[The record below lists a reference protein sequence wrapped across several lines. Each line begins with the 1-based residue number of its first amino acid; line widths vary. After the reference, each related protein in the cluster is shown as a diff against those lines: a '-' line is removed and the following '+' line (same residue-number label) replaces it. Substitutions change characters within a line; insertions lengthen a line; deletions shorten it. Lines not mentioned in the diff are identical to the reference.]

1 MEQLNYQAQQ
11 FEDIVPVLD
20 VGDPS
25 ESLASAYQY
34 SGADQS
40 AILNRMKQDQ
50 DIQSRNLKQKL
61 QGFEDIMKFSST
73 AVKEVAKIKRQQTKD
88 EASAEWAEAYN
99 NFEAPTQKELSSL
112 YTAAEESQAEAK
124 GDIDK
129 TLTANLQ
136 AKGDKITPMDSA
148 DAGKVRTRTGLMGVV
163 RANARAQASMDS
175 YGPAFK
181 TFLQKANAGRAEQKG
196 KVNEKGE
203 LLDGSPVQ
211 PGSQFRNTLTEF
223 NKLWADKTGMAMAN
237 PGYTAKYVYPKLRR
251 EAAQLEEEYTK
262 SWNVQHAD
270 IQLEKNLLELRQTK
284 DLNKFFTAQKGLTTR
299 DGETLQTNTYIYSIL
314 AQAQFSSE
322 ELTDFG
328 DSINPVTNKPF
339 SSHPRFQSLK
349 VDARKRSVQLH
360 NLTKNEFNIV
370 SLEGF
375 NNTPP
380 NAEANEAE
388 RIRQLALPNADPNII
403 NRNYSSAMARTDRKI
418 EVQQETARI
427 NNLLDRM
434 GPDYKLTAAD
444 MDGVPNE
451 LYNTFASRLS
461 PNVNAEMTE
470 ELIKKSETYK
480 SVQKDLDGIIARI
493 NPNIKAANMLTGT
506 SGASNLNLFKQD
518 AMNEIATR
526 AQLLMLSG
534 DATLTTEEAIRQAT
548 KVWTDEQMA
557 LEAKG
562 EFFDAGKNQF
572 KQSATETHFGLQQAA
587 EMQARAIKNTKITDL
602 STGLYESDY
611 LAPPANTRH
620 SERVVQLGR
629 QFGKTPDEIV
639 AMARQQKGLPPLEP
653 DSREMALA
661 DMNPSQRVLMASLGD
676 ATPQQVAIR
685 AQITSNQVL
694 TGTAQQRA
702 ISVGQQLYK
711 MGYAGLWQ
719 NDFFDHDRGYVKGG
733 GQENSGHSAQGFHP
747 INQAI
752 DVGIQAN
759 GAQRLK
765 QLYAYLYK
773 EKDRF
778 GISELFYADQGWS
791 KSRGPGAIGGHG
803 AHLHVAFD

>member
-88 EASAEWAEAYN
+88 EASAVWAEAYN
-99 NFEAPTQKELSSL
+99 NFESPTQKELSSL
-112 YTAAEESQAEAK
+112 YTAAEESQVESK
-124 GDIDK
+124 SDIDK
-129 TLTANLQ
+129 ALTANLQ

-163 RANARAQASMDS
+163 QANARAQASMDS

-181 TFLQKANAGRAEQKG
+181 TFLQRANAGRAKQKG

-299 DGETLQTNTYIYSIL
+299 DGVSLQTNSDVYSIL
-314 AQAQFSSE
+314 AQAQFSSK

-349 VDARKRSVQLH
+349 VDARKRAVQLH
-360 NLTKNEFNIV
+360 NLSKNEFNIV

-434 GPDYKLTAAD
+434 GPDYKLTPAD
-444 MDGVPNE
+444 MDGAPNE
-451 LYNTFASRLS
+451 LWNTFAGRLA
-461 PNVNAEMTE
+461 PNANAEKTDEM
-470 ELIKKSETYK
+470 IRKSDTFK
-480 SVQKDLDGIIARI
+480 SIEKDLDGIIAKI
-493 NPNIKAANMLTGT
+493 NPNIKPANMLTGT
-506 SGASNLNLFKQD
+506 SAASNLNLFKQD
-518 AMNEIATR
+518 AMSEIALR
-526 AQLLMLSG
+526 AQSLMLG
-534 DATLTTEEAIRQAT
+534 GELTQDQAIREAT
-548 KVWTDEQMA
+548 KIWTDEQKA
-557 LEAKG
+557 LEAKE
-562 EFFDAGKNQF
+562 EFFDAGKNEF
-572 KQSATETHFGLQQAA
+572 KSSATQTHYGLVQAT
-587 EMQARAIKNTKITDL
+587 EMQLRNLKNTKITDL
-602 STGLYESDY
+602 QSGLYESDY
-611 LAPPANTRH
+611 LADTNGRF
-620 SERVVQLGR
+620 SERVRFLGR
-629 QFGKTPDEIV
+629 QFGKTPSQIV
-639 AMARQQKGLPPLEP
+639 AMARQQKGLPALEAT
-653 DSREMALA
+653 DRELALA
-661 DMNPSQRVLMASLGD
+661 EMNPSQRVLMASLGD